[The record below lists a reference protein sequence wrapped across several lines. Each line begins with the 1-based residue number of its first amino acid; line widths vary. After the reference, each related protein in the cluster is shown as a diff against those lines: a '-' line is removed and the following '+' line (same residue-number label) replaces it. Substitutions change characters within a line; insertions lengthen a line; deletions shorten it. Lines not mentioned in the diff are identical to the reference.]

1 MVKITFARKRWN
13 NSRYKLQNNTQ
24 HWTAVSVIVWFHLC
38 ISGQM
43 YTVEKPNCNWRRPPS
58 YSTDVV
64 FDQHTM
70 FAWAFGLVSELL
82 LLQNTHS
89 YITKY
94 LIGKVSTINRQ
105 TKQGVT
111 KYSNVEYTYC
121 FNLLHPH
128 VFKNKAVMQGWKHR
142 TEVTL

>member
-13 NSRYKLQNNTQ
+13 NSRYKLQNNAQ
-24 HWTAVSVIVWFHLC
+24 HWAAVCDRLMPFVYQRADVHCRKAELQLSTTSIILH
-38 ISGQM
+38 
-43 YTVEKPNCNWRRPPS
+43 RRRVRS
-58 YSTDVV
+58 AYDV
-64 FDQHTM
+64 
-70 FAWAFGLVSELL
+70 AWAFGLVSELL